1 MQGHGSLGKSE
12 LRPELTWK
20 ASQSGTLEAKV
31 LGDKGANG
39 PQIDISKWIK
49 IKSRRT
55 GLLSYQSRIRNKSS
69 F

>member
-31 LGDKGANG
+31 LGEKGTNG
-39 PQIDISKWIK
+39 PRIDFSKWIK
-49 IKSRRT
+49 VKSRRT
-55 GLLSYQSRIRNKSS
+55 GVLRYRSRIRNKSN

>member
-1 MQGHGSLGKSE
+1 MQGHGSLSKFE
-12 LRPELTWK
+12 LGPELTWK

-31 LGDKGANG
+31 LGEKGTNG
-39 PQIDISKWIK
+39 PRIDISKWIK

-55 GLLSYQSRIRNKSS
+55 GLLSYRSRIRNKSS

>member
-1 MQGHGSLGKSE
+1 MQRHGSLGKSE
-12 LRPELTWK
+12 QGPELTWK

-31 LGDKGANG
+31 LGEKGTNG

-55 GLLSYQSRIRNKSS
+55 GLLSYRSRIINKSS